1 MFAPAGTPAPIL
13 DKVHAEMLRI
23 TSEPGVPRRRTSS
36 IARSIRWCRRARE
49 FAKFIADN
57 RAFAARVAKE
67 SNIQP
72 Q

>member
-13 DKVHAEMLRI
+13 DKVHAEILRI
-23 TSEPGVPRRRTSS
+23 TAKPAFRDKYFLNRAVEPVVQT
-36 IARSIRWCRRARE
+36 RAE
-49 FAKFIADN
+49 FAKFIAAN
-57 RAFAARVAKE
+57 RAFATRVAKE

>member
-1 MFAPAGTPAPIL
+1 MFAPAGTPAPVL
-13 DKVHAEMLRI
+13 DKVHAEILRI
-23 TSEPGVPRRRTSS
+23 TSEPVFREKYF
-36 IARSIRWCRRARE
+36 INRAVDPVVQTRAE